1 MKNDEIHITEISDY
15 ESIKK
20 IRNKI
25 LRPKQDISS
34 CIFPD
39 DNKSIHLG
47 LYKKNTLVG
56 LYPLISESFN
66 IFFEFGPQILAVAY

>member
-39 DNKSIHLG
+39 DNKSIHLQNK
-47 LYKKNTLVG
+47 YFF
-56 LYPLISESFN
+56 YLISLIYRKYDFSFYKSAQT
-66 IFFEFGPQILAVAY
+66 IQR